1 MDNTFTYVIRSKDK
15 ESTTENTNNCSIKL
29 QGLPQKYKHFDCTV
43 SALHIS
49 TISGTFS
56 TSTFELRA
64 DVLDIVNG
72 RDTNNYALRSVGF
85 ASYNNTYPQGPYT
98 FRCSNFNNR
107 SVRFQ
112 LYDDTNNLLK
122 YQNNSF
128 AFNGTFTYVSPAQ
141 SQVTVNM
148 TSFPSLQLTVGQVL
162 YNKAIGTIGTI
173 TAQLS
178 PNAYYIA
185 TTLVLSQSNIPMI
198 ANASIIDYDKS
209 WILVL
214 NMVGIPE

>member
-1 MDNTFTYVIRSKDK
+1 MDHTFTYIIRSKDK
-15 ESTTENTNNCSIKL
+15 ESTTENTNNCTIKL
-29 QGLPQKYKHFDCTV
+29 QGLPQKYKYFDCTV

-72 RDTNNYALRSVGF
+72 RDTNNYALRTVGF

-107 SVRFQ
+107 SIRFQ
-112 LYDDTNNLLK
+112 LYDDTNSLLK
-122 YQNNSF
+122 YGNNTIYFKATFSYYSATTSTITIDAINSATIQLSIGMVLSNNSL
-128 AFNGTFTYVSPAQ
+128 GI
-141 SQVTVNM
+141 
-148 TSFPSLQLTVGQVL
+148 
-162 YNKAIGTIGTI
+162 IGTVT
-173 TAQLS
+173 
-178 PNAYYIA
+178 
-185 TTLVLSQSNIPMI
+185 SQSSSYVYLVNTALLANYNGIVMI
-198 ANASIIDYDKS
+198 ANATPTDYNKP

>member
-15 ESTTENTNNCSIKL
+15 ESTSDNSNNCTIKL
-29 QGLPQKYKHFDCTV
+29 TGLPQQYKYFDCTV

-49 TISGTFS
+49 TISGTFA

-72 RDTNNYALRSVGF
+72 RDTNNFTLRTVAF
-85 ASYNNTYPQGPYT
+85 ASNNNTFPQEAYT

-122 YQNNSF
+122 YSNNSY
-128 AFNGTFTYVSPAQ
+128 AFQGTFTFNAATTSTI
-141 SQVTVNM
+141 TVNM
-148 TSFPSLQLTVGQVL
+148 TTSPTIQLVVGQYI
-162 YNKAIGTIGTI
+162 YNNALGLIGAITSQTSSNVYVVTTPL
-173 TAQLS
+173 TA
-178 PNAYYIA
+178 
-185 TTLVLSQSNIPMI
+185 TVTNIPMI
-198 ANASIIDYDKS
+198 TNSTQTDYNKS

-214 NMVGIPE
+214 NMVGVKE

>member
-29 QGLPQKYKHFDCTV
+29 QGLPQKYKYFDCTV

-49 TISGTFS
+49 TISGTFT

-72 RDTNNYALRSVGF
+72 RDTTNYALRSVGF

-122 YQNNSF
+122 YQNNSY
-128 AFNGTFTYVSPAQ
+128 AFQGSFTFVAAATSTITVNLTTSPTTQLIVGQSIYNTFLGLIGVITSQTNSNTYVITTP
-141 SQVTVNM
+141 
-148 TSFPSLQLTVGQVL
+148 LT
-162 YNKAIGTIGTI
+162 T
-173 TAQLS
+173 TA
-178 PNAYYIA
+178 N
-185 TTLVLSQSNIPMI
+185 NIPMVTNT
-198 ANASIIDYDKS
+198 ATTDYNKS
-209 WILVL
+209 WILIL
-214 NMVGIPE
+214 NMVGITE